1 MGKKRLQELDATW
14 VAPEIEL
21 ISVKENTLG
30 DTGFGLDLLN
40 LDS

>member
-30 DTGFGLDLLN
+30 ISLAGSDDFL